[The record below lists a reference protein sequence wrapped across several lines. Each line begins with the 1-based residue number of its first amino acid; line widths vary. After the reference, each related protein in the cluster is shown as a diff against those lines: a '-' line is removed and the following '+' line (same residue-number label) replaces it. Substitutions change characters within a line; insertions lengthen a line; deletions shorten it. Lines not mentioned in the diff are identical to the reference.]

1 MQRDEPFEK
10 NTAEYTKLTSKYA
23 PHLAIY
29 LYRKVKVIMKA
40 LFVDICGIPEKESNA
55 DWTETD
61 TTENS

>member
-29 LYRKVKVIMKA
+29 LYRKVKIIMKA
-40 LFVDICGIPEKESNA
+40 FFTDICEIPEKNLNA
-55 DWTETD
+55 DLTETD
-61 TTENS
+61 TT

>member
-10 NTAEYTKLTSKYA
+10 NTAEYTKLASKYA
-23 PHLAIY
+23 PHLTIY

-40 LFVDICGIPEKESNA
+40 LFTDICGIPEKESNA